1 MPATDELLLK
11 LIYQEEN
18 KQALANAQARLENM
32 SEAEKKFM
40 QYEAQD
46 AKLLADEMNR
56 LAKAQ
61 NTAADSSATATGGFS
76 KMQAGLV
83 TLQAGIGVAREAVEI
98 FQKAWD
104 FTKEGAAIQRISE
117 QFKNVAAS
125 INTDSESLLAGL
137 NKAAHG
143 TVDDEALMQTATR
156 AMALG
161 IANNSRDLIGLMEIA
176 RASSVAFGGDT
187 SAAFERISF
196 AVENL
201 TPRALK
207 QSGII
212 VDLTKAYETYGKS
225 IGKTAD
231 QLTDQE
237 KRQALLNQVL
247 EKGADLVKRIGAQGD
262 DNATKIARFET
273 KAKDLLDRIKEGA
286 AGSFTPFLDNL
297 TMIETYLDSNATQV
311 DKLTAAYQVAV
322 NAGIDPTSAAMVEL
336 KAAVEAAKA
345 ALADAINTTDASD
358 RANRRLADSIA
369 SVAKAASLNA
379 PTDLTTLTPEKQA
392 AASKEYKSFQTKLSD
407 IELKGVTEREKIVRD
422 ATDALAKLEA
432 DSGAKRADIIAKF
445 SSDEANRLSDLQDKR
460 IGIMLSYADQEQSI
474 TAQQNADRIKLAQN
488 YGIEIERMEEAHQL
502 NMARMG
508 EDHGRNLR
516 KLADSRDALAI
527 EDEQQTYEINRRR
540 AEEDYQIQARQKS
553 EDYARQLADQNA
565 AAEQQRAVARANEEK
580 QLADLQASF
589 VKQDARYQETYA
601 KQLTDLDKSK
611 TAEQATITRNEL
623 TKMADLNAAQAT
635 ERAQANAQWTQWRN
649 EHDIFFTGERKLYDD
664 YLKYTYDQLQNYIKT
679 GGGGAPTVSPVG
691 TPTQRR
697 ASGGSVDPYGSYLVG
712 EHGPERLTMGRQG
725 GYVSPGLSAG
735 MFNVSINV
743 AGTNASAAEIKQ
755 AVYAGITEVIDK
767 AMRQ

>member
-1 MPATDELLLK
+1 MPVSDELLLK
-11 LIYQEEN
+11 LIYQQEN
-18 KQALANAQARLENM
+18 QALLKEA
-32 SEAEKKFM
+32 SEQLDRMTDSEKELIK
-40 QYEAQD
+40 
-46 AKLLADEMNR
+46 
-56 LAKAQ
+56 Q
-61 NTAADSSATATGGFS
+61 NTALKDSSEAATGGFS

-83 TLQAGIGVAREAVEI
+83 TLQAGIGIAQEALGL

-104 FTKEGAAIQRISE
+104 FAKEGAAIQRISE
-117 QFKNVAAS
+117 QFKNVADS
-125 INTDSESLLAGL
+125 INADADRLLAGL

-143 TVDDEALMQTATR
+143 TVDDEELMQTATR

-161 IANNSRDLIGLMEIA
+161 IANNTQDLIGLMEIA

-187 SAAFERISF
+187 SSAFERISF

-212 VDLTKAYETYGKS
+212 VDLQKAYEDYGKT
-225 IGKTAD
+225 IGKTAE

-247 EKGADLVKRIGAQGD
+247 EKGADLVKRIGDQGD
-262 DNATKIARFET
+262 DSATKIAQFET
-273 KAKDLLDRIKEGA
+273 KVKDLGDRIKEA
-286 AGSFTPFLDNL
+286 AANSFTPWLDRLHLAEVTLDKNATKADKL
-297 TMIETYLDSNATQV
+297 RASYEALKSLGTDPASADMLKLKQMIEDA
-311 DKLTAAYQVAV
+311 TAAEA
-322 NAGIDPTSAAMVEL
+322 AGIPIFTALTNKILEQGL
-336 KAAVEAAKA
+336 EIQKAEQ
-345 ALADAINTTDASD
+345 
-358 RANRRLADSIA
+358 NRITQ
-369 SVAKAASLNA
+369 NA
-379 PTDLTTLTPEKQA
+379 PTDLTKLTPEQQQA
-392 AASKEYKSFQTKLSD
+392 AAKEYKSFQTKLSD
-407 IELKGVTEREKIVRD
+407 LELKGTIEREKIVRD

-432 DSGAKRADIIAKF
+432 DSGQKRAEIISRFA
-445 SSDEANRLSDLQDKR
+445 SDEAGRLSDLQDRK
-460 IGIMLSYADQEQSI
+460 IGIMLSYADQEQAI
-474 TAQQNADRIKLAQN
+474 TVQQNADRIRLARD
-488 YGIEIERMEEAHQL
+488 YGIEVERLEEAHQL
-502 NMARMG
+502 SMARLG

-565 AAEQQRAVARANEEK
+565 AAEQQRVSAKAAEEK
-580 QLADLQASF
+580 QLADLQAAF
-589 VKQDARYQETYA
+589 VKQDTKYQENYA
-601 KQLTDLDKSK
+601 KQLSDLDKSK
-611 TAEQATITRNEL
+611 AAEQATIYRNET

-649 EHDIFFTGERKLYDD
+649 EHEIFFTGERKLYDD
-664 YLKYTYDQLQNYIKT
+664 YLKYTYDRLQAYIT
-679 GGGGAPTVSPVG
+679 GGGNAAPTVSPVG

-697 ASGGSVDPYGSYLVG
+697 ASGGTVDPYGSYLVG

-725 GYVSPGLSAG
+725 GYVSPNLNAG

-743 AGTNASAAEIKQ
+743 AGTNASAADIKQ